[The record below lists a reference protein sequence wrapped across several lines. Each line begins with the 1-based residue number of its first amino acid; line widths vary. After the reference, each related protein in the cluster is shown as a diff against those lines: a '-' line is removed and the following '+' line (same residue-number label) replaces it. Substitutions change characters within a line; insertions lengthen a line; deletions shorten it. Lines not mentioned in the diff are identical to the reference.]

1 MILLDP
7 GKPGLAIVWQC
18 LREKPYFLP
27 LILQSICK
35 FTCFC
40 KISSSFLARSTSGD
54 GTAGWGT
61 ILNFYWE
68 LYGRVFLSRFFRQM
82 LKRDFL
88 VFRLDFRLDW
98 FSCYRVVGVV
108 AGERGLACK
117 LPENNQQIGNRGTA
131 TLLRG
136 KLPPHRSLGCKQD
149 TQTLSA
155 TCCKGEPQ
163 LYRVKLDIHY

>member
-1 MILLDP
+1 MFQIEPLFFIFDCSIHLKVHLFLQDQLLLP
-7 GKPGLAIVWQC
+7 GSVNQRRWNRGLGNHPQLLLGVVRAI
-18 LREKPYFLP
+18 
-27 LILQSICK
+27 
-35 FTCFC
+35 
-40 KISSSFLARSTSGD
+40 
-54 GTAGWGT
+54 
-61 ILNFYWE
+61 
-68 LYGRVFLSRFFRQM
+68 FLSRFFRQM

-98 FSCYRVVGVV
+98 FSCYRVVGVG